1 MKKLLT
7 LALISLLSIACK
19 QGKQQEISSSN
30 AVTIAKIDVAKAFGT
45 SETLKKISSELLVP
59 MEIVE
64 PNSMLVTNKYGLEFG
79 GNCYA
84 CDVAN
89 ILIDGEMITLMN
101 ACDLHS
107 QISYT
112 IESVEEKDKQISIHT
127 KSHTFV
133 FEQVEDY
140 PMYSLK
146 VVGDEIDE
154 SMFREASFY
163 TLRSLLETFEV
174 HNCGDFEG

>member
-7 LALISLLSIACK
+7 LALVGLLSLACK
-19 QGKQQEISSSN
+19 QGTQQETPVKEENSGI
-30 AVTIAKIDVAKAFGT
+30 AVAQAFGN
-45 SETLKKISSELLVP
+45 SEALKKISSELLVP
-59 MEIVE
+59 MEIIE
-64 PNSMLVTNKYGLEFG
+64 PHAKEVTTKYGLEFG

-84 CDVAN
+84 CDVVN

-101 ACDLHS
+101 ACDLNS

-112 IESVEEKDKQISIHT
+112 ITSVEEKEKQISIRT
-127 KSHTFV
+127 QTHTFV

-140 PMYSLK
+140 PVYSLK
-146 VVGDEIDE
+146 VIGEEIDE

-174 HNCGDFEG
+174 HDCGDFEG

>member
-7 LALISLLSIACK
+7 LAIIGLLTIACK
-19 QGKQQEISSSN
+19 QTTQQETPIKEENSRI
-30 AVTIAKIDVAKAFGT
+30 AVARAFGN
-45 SETLKKISSELLVP
+45 SEALKKISSELLVP

-64 PNSMLVTNKYGLEFG
+64 PSSKEVTTKYGLEFG

-84 CDVAN
+84 CDVVN

-101 ACDLHS
+101 ACDLNS
-107 QISYT
+107 QLSYT

-127 KSHTFV
+127 QSNTFV

-140 PMYSLK
+140 PVYSLK
-146 VVGDEIDE
+146 VTGDEIDE

-163 TLRSLLETFEV
+163 TMRSLLETFEV
-174 HNCGDFEG
+174 HDCGDFEG

>member
-1 MKKLLT
+1 MKKLVI
-7 LALISLLSIACK
+7 LAIVGLFALGCK
-19 QGKQQEISSSN
+19 QNTTQEPPVQQATTKEE
-30 AVTIAKIDVAKAFGT
+30 VAKAFAT
-45 SETLKKISSELLVP
+45 TAALKKISSELLVP

-64 PNSMLVTNKYGLEFG
+64 PAAKEVTAKYGLEFG

-84 CDVAN
+84 CDVVN

-107 QISYT
+107 QVSYT
-112 IESVEEKDKQISIHT
+112 IESVEEKGKQISIRT
-127 KSHTFV
+127 QSHTFV
-133 FEQVEDY
+133 FEQVEEY
-140 PMYSLK
+140 PVYSLK
-146 VVGDEIDE
+146 VQGDEIDE

-174 HNCGDFEG
+174 HDCGDFEG

>member
-7 LALISLLSIACK
+7 LALVGVLSLACK
-19 QGKQQEISSSN
+19 QGTQQESPAKEENKGI
-30 AVTIAKIDVAKAFGT
+30 AVAQAFGN
-45 SETLKKISSELLVP
+45 SEALKKISSELLIP

-64 PNSMLVTNKYGLEFG
+64 PSAKAVTTKYGLEFG

-89 ILIDGEMITLMN
+89 LLIDGEMITLMN
-101 ACDLHS
+101 ACDLNS

-112 IESVEEKDKQISIHT
+112 IESVEEKDKQISIRT
-127 KSHTFV
+127 QTHTFV

-140 PMYSLK
+140 PVYSLK
-146 VVGDEIDE
+146 VIGEEIDE

-163 TLRSLLETFEV
+163 TVRSLLETFEI
-174 HNCGDFEG
+174 HDCGDFEG

>member
-1 MKKLLT
+1 MKKIILLAVIGLVT
-7 LALISLLSIACK
+7 FGCK
-19 QGKQQEISSSN
+19 QSTKDEPSN
-30 AVTIAKIDVAKAFGT
+30 QATTKEAVAKAFAST
-45 SETLKKISSELLVP
+45 ASLKKISSELLIP

-64 PNSMLVTNKYGLEFG
+64 PSAKTVTTKYGLEFG

-107 QISYT
+107 QVSYT
-112 IESVEEKDKQISIHT
+112 IEAVEEKGKQISVRT
-127 KSHTFV
+127 QSHTFV

-140 PMYSLK
+140 PVYSLK
-146 VVGDEIDE
+146 VIGDEIDE
-154 SMFREASFY
+154 SMFREGSFY
-163 TLRSLLETFEV
+163 TLRSLLSTFDV
-174 HNCGDFEG
+174 HDCGDFEG